1 MAGVM
6 TVPEALRMAEDKG
19 LDLIEIAPN
28 ATPPTCKIMDYGK
41 YKYEEKKKAAASRK
55 NQVIVTIKEIQMRPR
70 TDQHDFETKMK
81 HARRFILDGDK
92 VKINLRFMGRE
103 MAHQEAG
110 VAVIR
115 KAIEFVKDIS
125 LVESPPKTEGKN
137 LFTLIAPDPTKV
149 KEYLKLH
156 PSKADEVLEPM
167 KDNEPDEE

>member
-1 MAGVM
+1 
-6 TVPEALRMAEDKG
+6 
-19 LDLIEIAPN
+19 
-28 ATPPTCKIMDYGK
+28 
-41 YKYEEKKKAAASRK
+41 
-55 NQVIVTIKEIQMRPR
+55 MRPR

-137 LFTLIAPDPTKV
+137 LFTLLAPDATKV

>member
-137 LFTLIAPDPTKV
+137 LFTLLAPDPTKV
-149 KEYLKLH
+149 KEFLKLH